1 MKVDFLRPFVNL
13 AIGTSALELELEL
26 ESMLQIPLL
35 PVPEGLWTPI
45 LAGW

>member
-26 ESMLQIPLL
+26 MLQIPLL